1 MKLWIGLAGLKPK
14 PKCKRF
20 GKGKGAYVHIAAW
33 AESREAF
40 EEHVK
45 KRVDGL
51 DCYLW
56 DFDDVGLIE
65 DRIKSGD
72 FPDEFLDI
80 QSVAIRNPQ
89 DTVYGDFHVWERNDA
104 N

>member
-14 PKCKRF
+14 PHCKRF

-33 AESREAF
+33 AESRDAF
-40 EEHVK
+40 EKHVK
-45 KRVDGL
+45 LRVEDL

-56 DFDDVGLIE
+56 DFDDVGLME
-65 DRIKSGD
+65 DRIGAGD

-80 QSVAIRNPQ
+80 QSTAMHNPQ
-89 DTVYGDFHVWERNDA
+89 DTVYGDFHVWERDDA